1 MDKQDYRKAAL
12 SRRDEISA
20 ADRECYSSRITEKLL
35 ESKELRDADNILVYC
50 SYLSEV
56 DTHCLIE
63 KLIDLGKKVY
73 CPKVTDPKEGKMEFY
88 QVRDMRDLAK
98 GYHGIPE
105 PVTKDIYVT
114 GVDSICTKTDNPKDD
129 ITKSINTKI
138 INTENINTENIST
151 EPDNTKNIITESDN
165 TKSINTEP
173 DNTDGLHADT
183 LHKNTLMIL
192 PGVAFDRECNRI
204 GYRGGFYDRYIPRIP
219 GAYLIAI
226 AFEEQISEDIFPME
240 SHDIKPDAVYTQTRI
255 IRQKPEKL

>member
-63 KLIDLGKKVY
+63 KLIDLGKNVY

-129 ITKSINTKI
+129 NTKSINTKI
-138 INTENINTENIST
+138 FNTENIST
-151 EPDNTKNIITESDN
+151 EPDN

-173 DNTDGLHADT
+173 DNTDGLHAGT

-240 SHDIKPDAVYTQTRI
+240 SHDIKPDAVYTQARI

>member
-63 KLIDLGKKVY
+63 KLIDLGKNVY

-129 ITKSINTKI
+129 
-138 INTENINTENIST
+138 
-151 EPDNTKNIITESDN
+151 N

-173 DNTDGLHADT
+173 DNTDGLHAGT